1 VSDGCTLRAVIG
13 FVSFKRSGKAAAGA
27 VEPNRQRVGSKAEH
41 LCGLPQLEP
50 FPSHQQEQ
58 LAVALAQAGERRSQA
73 RGFSPTRMGGRRH
86 HDRLGRE
93 PIVQTHP
100 STLAASVIGQDM
112 PSDAQQPR
120 QRFLRQI
127 GPASPSDQEHVG
139 DHIVSRLRIAATHR
153 VAAHRTGMKRV
164 QRLEIPF
171 DPHHQK
177 CPSAPDDYTL
187 GTSIR
192 QPGVEMP
199 PHEDTY
205 PRGVPEPFLGMTDL
219 LSSPDRASTDPTAA
233 ARALAALLGSIHR
246 DARREAR
253 SLPRPEE
260 YAAAAR
266 GFWDAMRAC
275 ADAEAGRDE
284 RELAG
289 VRARVREQLNPWFL
303 RSRYWNRAYVKP
315 HGYAGDFRML
325 EWIYDLERAECAD
338 PTQPAVVNVLDRLFA
353 DLHSARSVWRRR
365 AWFARLVRDRVERSS
380 RPVRVLDI
388 ACGGSRYLRDVIDGR
403 LDVTFVDQDSGAL
416 AFVDQ
421 VHAQPNGGFAWV
433 LDWHDGECRVTD
445 ATNHCYGLAFVL
457 LAHAH
462 ALMAGVADAAEGLER
477 CWQLMEQR
485 FWRPENS
492 LYADE
497 AAPDWTVGPYRGQN
511 ANMHACEAMQA
522 AWRATKDRKY
532 LDRAVA
538 LAEAVT
544 GRLGAKSAGL
554 PGVIPDCAALVWEHF
569 REDWSIDPDYNRGDR
584 TNIFRPWGFQT
595 GHQTEWTK
603 LLLQLD
609 RLCADAGLAPAPER
623 LARARAFF
631 DAAMRFGWDDAHG
644 GLAYGFA
651 PDGALYDGDKYHWVQ
666 AESLAA
672 AAWLAVAL
680 QQSGAPAADVAHY
693 WR

>member
-1 VSDGCTLRAVIG
+1 
-13 FVSFKRSGKAAAGA
+13 
-27 VEPNRQRVGSKAEH
+27 
-41 LCGLPQLEP
+41 
-50 FPSHQQEQ
+50 
-58 LAVALAQAGERRSQA
+58 
-73 RGFSPTRMGGRRH
+73 M
-86 HDRLGRE
+86 
-93 PIVQTHP
+93 
-100 STLAASVIGQDM
+100 LAASPPPDFRS
-112 PSDAQQPR
+112 PA
-120 QRFLRQI
+120 FLRAHI
-127 GPASPSDQEHVG
+127 ADTMAFYEGRCIDPSGGLFQFF
-139 DHIVSRLRIAATHR
+139 
-153 VAAHRTGMKRV
+153 K
-164 QRLEIPF
+164 
-171 DPHHQK
+171 
-177 CPSAPDDYTL
+177 DD
-187 GTSIR
+187 
-192 QPGVEMP
+192 
-199 PHEDTY
+199 
-205 PRGVPEPFLGMTDL
+205 
-219 LSSPDRASTDPTAA
+219 
-233 ARALAALLGSIHR
+233 GSVY
-246 DARREAR
+246 DARTRHLVSSTRYVFTHAMGWR
-253 SLPRPEE
+253 HFGRPEWQ
-260 YAAAAR
+260 ATAR
-266 GFWDAMRAC
+266 H
-275 ADAEAGRDE
+275 
-284 RELAG
+284 
-289 VRARVREQLNPWFL
+289 AR
-303 RSRYWNRAYVKP
+303 
-315 HGYAGDFRML
+315 
-325 EWIYDLERAECAD
+325 
-338 PTQPAVVNVLDRLFA
+338 
-353 DLHSARSVWRRR
+353 
-365 AWFARLVRDRVERSS
+365 
-380 RPVRVLDI
+380 
-388 ACGGSRYLRDVIDGR
+388 
-403 LDVTFVDQDSGAL
+403 

-421 VHAQPNGGFAWV
+421 AHAQPNGGFAWV

-485 FWRPENS
+485 FWRPGQS